1 MTTVGVVGLGDMG
14 IGMAGNLVKSGFTV
28 LGHDLRDSRLDLLEQ
43 AGGGRSS
50 GPADIGA
57 RSDIAFVMV
66 MNGAQAMDVIT
77 EHKSTMAS
85 GKTIVVTATITPNEV
100 RELERVL
107 VGSGIDL
114 VDSPVSGGK
123 AGADNGALTLMLA
136 TKTEVLDRV
145 RPVLDAMSTKIFH
158 VGENIGQGQTVKAS
172 LQAVF
177 GAYFGGIFE
186 GLVLASKAGV
196 SGQVLHDV
204 FTHSAL
210 ASPMLA
216 TCTKL
221 IMDRKFEG
229 TGSHIGTMYKD
240 LGITMGLAR
249 EVGAAMFTTSAA
261 YELFQTGKSMYPDG
275 DNWTIVRV
283 LEQIAETEVTW

>member
-14 IGMAGNLVKSGFTV
+14 IGMAGNLAKSGFTV
-28 LGHDLRDSRLDLLEQ
+28 LGHDLRDSRLDLLEEL
-43 AGGGRSS
+43 GGERAD

-77 EHKSTMAS
+77 QLKSTMAP
-85 GKTIVVTATITPNEV
+85 GKAIAITATIKPNDV
-100 RELERVL
+100 RDLERAL
-107 VGSGIDL
+107 EGTGIDL
-114 VDSPVSGGK
+114 IDSPVSGGK
-123 AGADNGALTLMLA
+123 AGADNGTLTLMLA
-136 TKTEVLDRV
+136 AKAEVLERN
-145 RPVLDAMSTKIFH
+145 RPALEAISGKIFH
-158 VGENIGQGQTVKAS
+158 VGEEIGQGQTVKAS

-186 GLVLASKAGV
+186 GLVLGSKAGV

-216 TCTKL
+216 NCTKL

-261 YELFQTGKSMYPDG
+261 YELFQTGKAMYPDG

-283 LEQIAETEVTW
+283 LEQIADTEVKW

>member
-14 IGMAGNLVKSGFTV
+14 IGIAANLAKSGIAV
-28 LGHDLRDSRLDLLEQ
+28 VGHDLRDSRLALLEDL
-43 AGGGRSS
+43 GGAR
-50 GPADIGA
+50 ADGLADLGA
-57 RSDIAFVMV
+57 RSDLAIVMV
-66 MNGAQAMDVIT
+66 MNGAQAMQVVT
-77 EHKSTMAS
+77 ELKPVLAP
-85 GKTIVVTATITPNEV
+85 GKTIAITATITPNEV
-100 RELERVL
+100 RALEKAL
-107 VGSGIDL
+107 EGSGVDL
-114 VDSPVSGGK
+114 IDSPVSGGK
-123 AGADNGALTLMLA
+123 AGADNGTLTLMLA
-136 TKTEVLDRV
+136 SKPDVLERN
-145 RPVLDAMSTKIFH
+145 RPALEAFSGKIFH
-158 VGENIGQGQTVKAS
+158 VGEEIGQGQTVKAS

-186 GLVLASKAGV
+186 GLVLGSKAGV

-216 TCTKL
+216 ACTKH
-221 IMDRKFEG
+221 IMDRNFEG
-229 TGSHIGTMYKD
+229 TGSHIATMYKD

-261 YELFQTGKSMYPDG
+261 YELFQTGKAMYPDG

-283 LEQIAETEVTW
+283 LEQIAETEVKW